1 MYRDKHS
8 NWRDNEVE
16 SHFARSGVAFIRD
29 RSEVCYILEYATPET
44 LAACKELGEHVPE
57 LGQWAVVHRAASPD
71 RMLTSR
77 STWLSATEVLQL
89 ACSEGWHIPPAP
101 GDTPGWWDGHGQ
113 WVEVDLGAC
122 DFFTADELPPEV

>member
-1 MYRDKHS
+1 MYSDKHS

-16 SHFARSGVAFIRD
+16 THFARSRVAFIRD

-71 RMLTSR
+71 RTLKSR
-77 STWLSATEVLQL
+77 VSWHSASEVLQL
-89 ACSEGWHIPPAP
+89 AHSEGWHIPPGP
-101 GDTPGWWDGHGQ
+101 GGTPGWWDGHGQ
-113 WVEVDLGAC
+113 WVPVDLGAC
-122 DFFTADELPPEV
+122 DFEDELPPEV